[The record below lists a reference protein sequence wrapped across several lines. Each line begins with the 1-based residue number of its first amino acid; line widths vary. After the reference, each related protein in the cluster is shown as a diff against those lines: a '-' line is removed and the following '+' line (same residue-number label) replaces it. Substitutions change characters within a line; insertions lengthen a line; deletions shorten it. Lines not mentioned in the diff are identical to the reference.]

1 MAMGAFMSSRGT
13 FRLIYMIITRPREA
27 LLVGCITS
35 FVLAVVGLFFG
46 FRFVIGDFSKVD
58 LSFPNADYNS
68 IGDYTRI
75 SGSTYSAWGYFDYGK
90 ARYYIVPKFDNN
102 SDPQYIEQ
110 ALVVRIEPKDS
121 SAWYKLT
128 SVTKKRFTHSA
139 TEPATPIHVDGYAH
153 TMGNDLRESALQYLQ
168 SLGFS
173 RPDAEKTLVP
183 NVVYYDMA
191 NKYST
196 LTFGGVCALLT
207 IIFFFAW
214 IRMKN

>member
-1 MAMGAFMSSRGT
+1 MSPRSF
-13 FRLIYMIITRPREA
+13 FRLIRLIIERPKEA
-27 LLVGCITS
+27 LLFGFITS
-35 FVLAVVGLFFG
+35 FILAAIGLFFG
-46 FRFVIGDFSKVD
+46 SRFVIGDFSKVD

-75 SGSTYSAWGYFDYGK
+75 SGSTYSAWGSFDVGK
-90 ARYYIVPKFDNN
+90 ARFYVVPKFDNN

-110 ALVVRIEPKDS
+110 ALVVRLESKDS
-121 SAWYKLT
+121 SAWYNLT

-139 TEPATPIHVDGYAH
+139 SDPATPIHVDGYAH
-153 TMGNDLRESALQYLQ
+153 EMSNDLRESALQYLQ

-173 RPDAEKTLVP
+173 RADAEKTLVP
-183 NVVYYDMA
+183 YVVYYDMA

>member
-1 MAMGAFMSSRGT
+1 MSSRGT

-75 SGSTYSAWGYFDYGK
+75 SVSTYSAWGYFDYGK

-110 ALVVRIEPKDS
+110 ALVEIGR
-121 SAWYKLT
+121 A
-128 SVTKKRFTHSA
+128 
-139 TEPATPIHVDGYAH
+139 HV
-153 TMGNDLRESALQYLQ
+153 
-168 SLGFS
+168 
-173 RPDAEKTLVP
+173 
-183 NVVYYDMA
+183 
-191 NKYST
+191 
-196 LTFGGVCALLT
+196 
-207 IIFFFAW
+207 
-214 IRMKN
+214 

>member
-1 MAMGAFMSSRGT
+1 MSSRGT

-46 FRFVIGDFSKVD
+46 SRFVIGDFSKVD

-110 ALVVRIEPKDS
+110 ALVVRIESKDS
-121 SAWYKLT
+121 SAWKALSANT
-128 SVTKKRFTHSA
+128 QKRFTHTSID
-139 TEPATPIHVDGYAH
+139 PATPVRMDAYAH
-153 TMGNDLRESALQYLQ
+153 GMNYEIHDNAIEYLK
-168 SLGFS
+168 SIGFTNET
-173 RPDAEKTLVP
+173 AEKALIP
-183 NVVYYDMA
+183 YVVCYDSA
-191 NKYST
+191 NKYS
-196 LTFGGVCALLT
+196 LLGMGGGAALISL
-207 IIFFFAW
+207 ICLFLW
-214 IRMKN
+214 IKMGMNFRD